1 MKNQRSQEEYN
12 NIESSCYYN
21 ESQSNYKLNRIQFI
35 FFENLKQ
42 IFNTY
47 NSFLVK
53 IENEKVLCLKEI
65 AKNKEEINKK
75 VYILF

>member
-21 ESQSNYKLNRIQFI
+21 ESQSNYMLNRIQFI